1 MENSWSSF
9 INCKINFI
17 LTWSKKCV
25 LSNDAKA
32 TTFAITGTNISV
44 VTLSAQDNAK
54 KLQQLKSG
62 LKRTI
67 NCNEYKPK
75 VSPEIPNPYL
85 DFVFDPSFQRS
96 K

>member
-17 LTWSKKCV
+17 LTLSKKCV